1 MTKQYKIIEMKNLLV
16 FFLLFTGMVKAQI
29 VSIPD
34 ANFKGKLIALGFDTN
49 NDGNIQLTE
58 AENITTLN
66 VSESNISDLTGI
78 MSFPNLVFLY
88 CSYNTISDLNVTGLS
103 NLQLLDCSNNQIT
116 NINLTGVSNLGS
128 LNCSHNLLTTLN
140 GVSSSISN
148 LRCNNNRLTSFNAL
162 NLDNLFELDISNNT
176 IESFN
181 LNSASNLA
189 YLTCNSNLLT
199 SLNVNAFSNLVALD
213 CSDNN
218 LTALNISNLS
228 LLTSITCKINPELT
242 SVSLTN
248 LNSLW
253 LIDLTGNRDPG
264 NGTNVPIEGN
274 INSLTLVNLPQLNS
288 INCSYN
294 KLTTLDLNNLSSLT
308 SLDCSFNLLTNLSLT
323 NLPNLNYLQC
333 YVNKFQSLDVTA
345 LTSLTV
351 LRCGSGYYNN
361 NQITNV
367 LQNLNVAGLSNLF
380 ILECFDTLI
389 SSIDLTGLTNLQNL
403 SFLGIQNAGVLN
415 SLDVSGCTNLKNL
428 TCRNTQLTS
437 LNVNNLT
444 NLEHLTCTNS
454 LISNLSLNGLLN
466 LKSLDYSFNYL
477 TNVNLFNLPLLE
489 VLGCTG
495 NQLTTLDI
503 SNLTSLKTLSCGFN
517 QLTTLNLDGL
527 ISLVGLDFSSNNIT
541 LANISGISPDLV
553 YLGCGFNNL
562 TSLDLSMFPALEG
575 LSCTQNQLTSLDL
588 SFSNN
593 LKFLDCRQ
601 NQISSLN
608 LSNLNQLFQLDCSN
622 NLLTSLNTSNLT
634 DLWALQCSNNQI
646 TSLDLT
652 NNQSLEILGYSNNP
666 LPNLNLNNVPSLK
679 GVSCSATQTTILDV
693 SSLTNLSYLYCDEN
707 ELQSLDVSNCPNLNE
722 LYCADNQL
730 ATLFLKNG
738 ANEQI
743 LDFSNN
749 PNLQYIC
756 ADTSQL
762 ESIQTQLNS
771 MGMNTTVSN
780 SYCSFS
786 PGGNHNTVTG
796 LTIFDDNNNG
806 CEITDEVNPFIRL
819 DINDGTA
826 SGSTVTNIN
835 GSYNFF
841 TNAGSYSITP
851 NVENP
856 TWFNFSPS
864 FANFSFPNNNN
875 NISTQNFCIQAVG
888 IHNDI
893 EVVLAPIDFARP
905 GFDATY
911 KIVYKNKGNQMHSGT
926 VTLNFDD
933 SRIDFVSATPSVN
946 SAITNVLTWNY
957 INLMPFENRS
967 ILITL
972 NTNSPQEIP
981 AVNNGDILN
990 FTTSITP
997 VVNDE
1002 LPNDNSFDFNQIVVG
1017 SYDPNDITC
1026 LEGDT
1031 VDPSEIGNYL
1041 HYVINF
1047 ENLGTFYAENVVVR
1061 TEVDATKYDISTLQ
1075 VMNTSHPSSTR
1086 ITGNV
1091 VEFIFEDIN
1100 LAEASGNPPVG
1111 GHGNV
1116 LFKIKTKEDLE
1127 VNEFVTK
1134 KAGIYFDY
1142 NFPIIT
1148 NDAETTFAA
1157 LNNPDFEI
1165 DESLTVYPNPT
1176 SSNVNITSDFMIQSI
1191 ELYDI
1196 QGRILSTNLESSN
1209 DVNFDISMRQNG
1221 LYFLKIKTEKGI
1233 KVVKIVK
1240 E

>member
-1 MTKQYKIIEMKNLLV
+1 MKNLLV

-29 VSIPD
+29 VNIPD
-34 ANFKGKLIALGFDTN
+34 ANFKGRLISLGFDTN
-49 NDGNIQLTE
+49 NDGDIQLTE
-58 AENITTLN
+58 AENITMLN
-66 VSESNISDLTGI
+66 VSESNTSDLTGI
-78 MSFPNLVFLY
+78 MSFSNLTILY
-88 CSYNTISDLNVTGLS
+88 CSYNTISDLNVSGLS
-103 NLQLLDCSNNQIT
+103 NLQILDCSNNQLT
-116 NINLTGVSNLGS
+116 SINLTGVSNLSS
-128 LNCSHNLLTTLN
+128 LICSYNQLTTLN

-162 NLDNLFELDISNNT
+162 NLDNLIELDISNNK
-176 IESFN
+176 IESFS
-181 LNSASNLA
+181 LNTAPNLA
-189 YLTCNSNLLT
+189 YFTCNSNLLT
-199 SLNVNAFSNLVALD
+199 SLNVNAFSNLVSLD

-218 LTALNISNLS
+218 LTTLNISNLS
-228 LLTSITCKINPELT
+228 LLTNLVCKINPELT
-242 SVSLTN
+242 SVSLSN
-248 LNSLW
+248 LNSLFS
-253 LIDLTGNRDPG
+253 IDLTGNTDPG

-274 INSLTLVNLPQLNS
+274 INSLTLTNLPQLS
-288 INCSYN
+288 YLNCSYN
-294 KLTTLDLNNLSSLT
+294 KLTTLDITNLSSLI

-333 YVNKFQSLDVTA
+333 YVNKFQSLNVTS
-345 LTSLTV
+345 LTNLTV

-367 LQNLNVAGLSNLF
+367 LQNLSVAGLSNLV

-415 SLDVSGCTNLKNL
+415 SLDVSSCTNLKNL
-428 TCRNTQLTS
+428 TIRNTQLTS

-454 LISNLSLNGLLN
+454 LVSNLSLNGLLN

-517 QLTTLNLDGL
+517 QLTILNLNGL
-527 ISLVGLDFSSNNIT
+527 TSLVNLDFSSNNIT

-593 LKFLDCRQ
+593 LKNLDCRQ

-608 LSNLNQLFQLDCSN
+608 LSNLNNLFQLDCSN
-622 NLLTSLNTSNLT
+622 NLLTTLNTSNLT
-634 DLWALQCSNNQI
+634 DLWALQCANNQI

-679 GVSCSATQTTILDV
+679 GVSCSSTQTTILDV
-693 SSLTNLSYLYCDEN
+693 SNLTNLSYLYCGEN
-707 ELQSLDVSNCPNLNE
+707 ELQSLDVSNCTKLND

-771 MGMNTTVSN
+771 MGMNATVSN
-780 SYCSFS
+780 SYCSFT
-786 PGGNHNTVTG
+786 PGGNYNNISG
-796 LTIFDDNNNG
+796 LTIFDKDNNG
-806 CEITDEVNPFIRL
+806 CDVTDEVNPFIRL
-819 DINDGTA
+819 DIYDGVET
-826 SGSTVTNIN
+826 GSTVTNIN
-835 GSYNFF
+835 GSYDYF
-841 TNAGSYSITP
+841 TNAGNFTLTP

-856 TWFNFSPS
+856 TWFSFSPTS
-864 FANFSFPNNNN
+864 ANFNFPDNNN
-875 NISTQNFCIQAVG
+875 NISSQDFCIEAVG

-893 EVVLAPIDFARP
+893 EVVLVPIDFARP

-911 KIVYKNKGNQMHSGT
+911 KIVYKNKGNQMHSGN
-926 VTLNFDD
+926 VSLLFDD
-933 SRIDFVSATPSVN
+933 ARIDFVN
-946 SAITNVLTWNY
+946 SSPAINVAGLNTLTWNFT
-957 INLMPFENRS
+957 NLMPFENRS
-967 ILITL
+967 IDITL
-972 NTNSPQEIP
+972 NVNSPVESP
-981 AVNNGDILN
+981 AVNIGDILN
-990 FTTSITP
+990 FTANITP
-997 VVNDE
+997 LTGDE
-1002 LPNDNSFDFNQIVVG
+1002 LPNDNSFNFNQIVVG
-1017 SYDPNDITC
+1017 SFDPNDITC
-1026 LEGDT
+1026 LEGESIDA
-1031 VDPSEIGNYL
+1031 SEIGKYL

-1047 ENLGTFYAENVVVR
+1047 ENLGSFYAENIVVR
-1061 TEVDATKYDISTLQ
+1061 SEIDTTKYDISTLQ
-1075 VMNTSHPSSTR
+1075 VMNTSHPSSTK

-1091 VEFIFEDIN
+1091 VEFIFENIN
-1100 LAEASGNPPVG
+1100 LQAAQGNPPVG

-1116 LFKIKTKEDLE
+1116 LFKIKSKNDL
-1127 VNEFVTK
+1127 VSGDSVSKSASIF
-1134 KAGIYFDY
+1134 FDY
-1142 NFPIIT
+1142 NAPIST
-1148 NDAETTFAA
+1148 NIEQTTFTS
-1157 LNNPDFEI
+1157 LSNSIFEFDNSVSI
-1165 DESLTVYPNPT
+1165 YPNPT
-1176 SSNVNITSDFMIQSI
+1176 SSKININCNFNIKSI
-1191 ELYDI
+1191 VLYDV
-1196 QGRILSTNLESSN
+1196 QGRVLVTQIGNSKSL
-1209 DVNFDISMRQNG
+1209 DISDKTNG
-1221 LYFLKIKTEKGI
+1221 IYFLKITTEKGS
-1233 KVVKIVK
+1233 KVEKLVK